1 MAAAK
6 REGHEGE
13 GTGVLSLEEAQ
24 EVERVQLKTQEQ
36 VAGSIERIRVL
47 LDDCQRLQTEIG
59 RLIELRRWPAPPGI
73 SWPVAMAAALAGG
86 TAGGAAV
93 GIAAAI
99 GARIF

>member
-13 GTGVLSLEEAQ
+13 GTRVLSLEEAQ

-86 TAGGAAV
+86 AAV